1 MKKKPTNSEVAR
13 SQSSTS
19 TKESSGRPKTHVSV
33 SRITADQLAEGDVNA
48 EVRAD
53 VLRLSIAVQR
63 MQMLATKTG
72 LIDADEDEVHDL
84 ALNAVVGKQSRQ
96 KHSRPLTS
104 HSHAPVHGS
113 GSHGH
118 SHANGHCHDH
128 EAATSSPSRDIGAA
142 NSSSPGKSSSKAMIE
157 SGEDFLTDKSPI
169 KRMEGQSLGKD
180 KIFDTESMRSAFGK
194 LEKMLRSSN
203 AEVQLEATKRF
214 RQLLSMER
222 DPMLQE
228 LVDRDIV
235 PQLLHFLKDKENSAL
250 QVEAL
255 WALTNIAAGTHE
267 QTHLLIKN
275 NAVPTLVSLLN
286 SQHHEVLE
294 QAVWVLGNIAGDD
307 VTARDTVLGAGAL
320 EPLLKCMAQNRKTS
334 FLRIATWTLSNLC
347 DGQPRPKLDVVSVL
361 NTVKAVIDMD
371 DTEVLSHA
379 CWALSHLCDGPS
391 PHIQDVVK
399 ANVCPRLVELLRNKA
414 WRVVK
419 PALRTVGNIV
429 CAEDD
434 QDYTQHIIECGA
446 VPCLRQL
453 IGHSNREIQK
463 EACWTISNISAGT
476 VDQIQCVLDSG
487 GIPPLV
493 ELASEDANTDPDVKI
508 EACWVLLNA
517 TSCGSDRQIE
527 QLVRAGCV
535 QVLCNLLRDT
545 SMVMMALEG
554 LEKILQVG
562 EDIALKNH
570 PAGTNPHAVLLD
582 TKKIEALQNH
592 RSTPISKRAQRMW
605 KQHFVTCAICE
616 TAYSR
621 HSPQTKYCGECKC
634 NVCCKCDCS
643 VFHLSYQDQLWKEM
657 AEGEQDKEKAK
668 QESKKSK
675 RQKKR
680 AKEKKKKEMAKAMK
694 SGQVSSNAEKQKTPS
709 VHNKANKSKDS
720 TSDAQPVPT
729 GKANV
734 NVNATKQSG
743 SSGEK
748 TEPNEKKASKNVKVP
763 KELVENAFGE
773 DKNLDGD
780 SDVKN
785 LNGSLNPKVAKKN
798 EQYVDFLMQT
808 GSILDLWNMM
818 NDGEDANQEAK
829 SAPLKGSSPN

>member
-1 MKKKPTNSEVAR
+1 MKKK
-13 SQSSTS
+13 TS
-19 TKESSGRPKTHVSV
+19 GPDEHAGDLGEYCD
-33 SRITADQLAEGDVNA
+33 DQLNDATDVNVNA
-48 EVRAD
+48 DVRAD

-63 MQMLATKTG
+63 MQMLATKSG
-72 LIDADEDEVHDL
+72 LIDANEMDEDGIDIDTIGAKHS
-84 ALNAVVGKQSRQ
+84 GQ
-96 KHSRPLTS
+96 KHSRPLSSSTSHMHS
-104 HSHAPVHGS
+104 HSHGHGR
-113 GSHGH
+113 GHSHGH
-118 SHANGHCHDH
+118 EGCSHSHSRSHGVIDESSVSGNSHTLTRSINADGRTPEQQVAGALMNELLKGNADMTVQGVSECTERDASD
-128 EAATSSPSRDIGAA
+128 AASDS
-142 NSSSPGKSSSKAMIE
+142 E
-157 SGEDFLTDKSPI
+157 SL
-169 KRMEGQSLGKD
+169 
-180 KIFDTESMRSAFGK
+180 RSAFGK
-194 LEKMLRSSN
+194 LEKMLRSESS
-203 AEVQLEATKRF
+203 EIQLEATKKF

-235 PQLLHFLKDKENSAL
+235 PQLLHFLKDKSDSAL

-267 QTHLLIKN
+267 HTHLLIKN
-275 NAVPTLVSLLN
+275 NAVPTLVSLLM

-307 VTARDTVLGAGAL
+307 ATARDTVLSAGAL
-320 EPLLKCMAQNRKTS
+320 EPLLKCMDENRKPS

-347 DGQPRPKLDVVSVL
+347 DGQPRPIFDVVAVL
-361 NTVKAVIDMD
+361 NTVKKVLDMD

-493 ELASEDANTDPDVKI
+493 ELASEEADTDPDVKI

-517 TSCGSDRQIE
+517 TSCGSDQQIE

-562 EDIALKNH
+562 EDIALKTR
-570 PAGTNPHAVLLD
+570 PAGTNPHAILLD
-582 TKKIEALQNH
+582 TKKIEALQHH
-592 RSTPISKRAQRMW
+592 RSTAISKRANRMW

-621 HSPQTKYCGECKC
+621 HSPSTSFCDECKC
-634 NVCCKCDCS
+634 NVCSNCDCS
-643 VFHLSYQDQLWKEM
+643 VFHLSYQDQLWREM

-668 QESKKSK
+668 QESKKTK

-680 AKEKKKKEMAKAMK
+680 AKEKKKKEMAKALKDGGNKNGSNLEIVNSNDNHQTSKDKKKDSAPTFGNNDKPSVESPCPPNAAKNNTKENSELEGSDDIEK
-694 SGQVSSNAEKQKTPS
+694 SGDDNVTKTKEAPNGAETKP
-709 VHNKANKSKDS
+709 KSM
-720 TSDAQPVPT
+720 
-729 GKANV
+729 
-734 NVNATKQSG
+734 
-743 SSGEK
+743 
-748 TEPNEKKASKNVKVP
+748 
-763 KELVENAFGE
+763 
-773 DKNLDGD
+773 
-780 SDVKN
+780 
-785 LNGSLNPKVAKKN
+785 NGGPKVAKKN

-818 NDGEDANQEAK
+818 NDGDDLNQEAK
-829 SAPLKGSSPN
+829 RAHVKSNSKG